1 MKIDFYIDVIDNF
14 GDLGFAINL
23 ASIMLKDDT
32 NYELR
37 IFSNDENLF
46 KNMIKGDSL
55 LAKLSYFDL
64 SKIHDFKPNNIIFNF
79 FDRKIDFS
87 YLNLSGE
94 NIKLIN
100 FGYFL
105 LHRGVEN
112 LHLTN
117 YKVKNVE
124 VTHFIPSLLEQ
135 TGGILINKCEENVN
149 RDDFLNFI
157 LDKYNL
163 FFSIPKSS
171 KIVSIFVYKNT
182 LNEILEF
189 IKTRN
194 FEDTFFFI
202 FGFPNLDIKI
212 DNVIP
217 MPFIDLKDY
226 QDFISYCDINFV
238 RGENSL
244 VNSLIFGKAT
254 LWDIYKEN
262 NDAHT
267 EKIDDYLRFLSIMD
281 NYNLD
286 YNQIM
291 LDFNG
296 TGVKKGFSD
305 FINNQ
310 NNYKVMFESLG
321 NYINKNC
328 NAYEKIKKILKF

>member
-14 GDLGFAINL
+14 WDLWFAINL
-23 ASIMLKDDT
+23 ASIMLKDNI

-55 LAKLSYFDL
+55 LAKLTYFDL
-64 SKIHDFKPNNIIFNF
+64 SKIQDFKPNNIIFNF

-87 YLNLSGE
+87 YLNLFWE
-94 NIKLIN
+94 EIKLIN
-100 FGYFL
+100 FWYFL
-105 LHRGVEN
+105 LHKWIEN

-135 TGGILINKCEENVN
+135 TWWILINKSEENVN
-149 RDDFLNFI
+149 REDFLNYI

-171 KIVSIFVYKNT
+171 KIISIFVYKNT
-182 LNEILEF
+182 LNEIFEF
-189 IKTRN
+189 IKSHN

-202 FGFPNLDIKI
+202 FGFPSLDIKI
-212 DNVIP
+212 DNVIT

-226 QDFISYCDINFV
+226 QEFISYCDINFV
-238 RGENSL
+238 RWENSL
-244 VNSLIFGKAT
+244 VNSLIFWKAT

-291 LDFNG
+291 LDFNW
-296 TGVKKGFSD
+296 VWVQKWFSD

-310 NNYKVMFESLG
+310 NSYKVMFESLE